1 MGSCEI
7 YPQKL
12 EHSPNGRYVVACGD
26 GEWIIYTST
35 ALRNKCSSTIIFYV
49 FKFFLYFQH
58 LVLVKTSHGRLTPT
72 PTPFKRVVRSS
83 NSLRILRF
91 SSHCHTLIMQNS
103 PNQPKP
109 SKNWVLIFKLHFR
122 RVFFLSMRFFCRSK
136 SRITFANF
144 IGSAFIKTGHRS
156 RRISKW
162 TVVGSSRNQRP
173 LFLWYVFIVHI
184 HLWNPLIVI

>member
-122 RVFFLSMRFFCRSK
+122 RVFFLSMRFFVDRKVVLRSLILQEVH
-136 SRITFANF
+136 SLRPDIAVEGLASGPLLAVRGTSALCFYGMFSSFTFIF
-144 IGSAFIKTGHRS
+144 GTR
-156 RRISKW
+156 
-162 TVVGSSRNQRP
+162 
-173 LFLWYVFIVHI
+173 
-184 HLWNPLIVI
+184 